1 MAEKRLREPIR
12 IFRGLDVYNMAREQC
27 GVIFRLSRTFPAD
40 EKFALTSQIRNASR
54 AVCAMIAEA
63 WGRRRYEAAF
73 ASKLNEAM
81 GEAMET
87 QAWLDQ
93 ALDCAYISDKQFA
106 ELDAHWQHIGGKLN
120 RMIDRSSDFCPPSTE
135 RS

>member
-1 MAEKRLREPIR
+1 MALIR
-12 IFRGLDVYNMAREQC
+12 SFRDLDVYNMARQQS
-27 GVIFRLSRTFPAD
+27 GVIFKLSRSFPA
-40 EKFALTSQIRNASR
+40 EERFALTSQIRSAAR

-73 ASKLNEAM
+73 SSKLNEAI

-93 ALDCAYISDKQFA
+93 ALDCAYISQKQFS
-106 ELDAHWQHIGGKLN
+106 ELDAVWQHIGGKLN
-120 RMIDRSSDFCPPSTE
+120 RMIDRSSDFCPQITKRP
-135 RS
+135 